1 MALRVKYKTDNLT
14 RNKNNQNRSVFMEK
28 QKKLPILLSVILL
41 ALSLCLTFG
50 VKFVFHACPMMGH
63 EMGKVMPCHWAER
76 AVFTTGVVLVV
87 MSLLLFVFK
96 NKGEKAA
103 ISACMV
109 PVTIA
114 AMLFPQT
121 IINLCMKPDMMCRT
135 HMRPGVIGV
144 TAVLIV
150 VECISIIINLKKDK

>member
-1 MALRVKYKTDNLT
+1 
-14 RNKNNQNRSVFMEK
+14 MEK
-28 QKKLPILLSVILL
+28 QKKLPMLFALVLL

-50 VKFVFHACPMMGH
+50 VKFVCHSCPMMGH
-63 EMGKVMPCHWAER
+63 EMGKVMPCYWAER
-76 AVFTTGVVLVV
+76 AVFATGIVLVV

-96 NKGEKAA
+96 HKGEKAA
-103 ISACMV
+103 ISACMI

-121 IINLCMKPDMMCRT
+121 IINLCMKPEMMCRT

-144 TAVLIV
+144 TAILIV
-150 VECISIIINLKKDK
+150 VECINLIINLKKDK